1 MKTLIITILLFALV
15 AINCKSGAKITKISA
30 TSTFEKN
37 NDFLNCENIKKSITK
52 GAEKKDR
59 FVKNT
64 NNKKLYF
71 YFFLFN

>member
-37 NDFLNCENIKKSITK
+37 NDFLNCENIKKSMVESNGCVTK
-52 GAEKKDR
+52 GAEKKDEICEEY
-59 FVKNT
+59 K
-64 NNKKLYF
+64 
-71 YFFLFN
+71 